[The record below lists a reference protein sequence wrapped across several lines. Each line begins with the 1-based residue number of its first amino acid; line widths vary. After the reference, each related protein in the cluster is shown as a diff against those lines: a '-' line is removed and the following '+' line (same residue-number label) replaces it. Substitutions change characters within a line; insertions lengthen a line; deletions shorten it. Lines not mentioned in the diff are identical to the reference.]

1 MCLLSEQCGWAFLA
15 SLCTD
20 GSCDCAHWDA
30 SAGGWPSGLL
40 HTPVWHLGVSSRV
53 PCPCGIS
60 SSRTLPVLVL
70 QEGTHDFYFLASR
83 STEVVAG
90 RPCGLD
96 GELSQCPFHHIY
108 RLEQVTGP
116 AQTGCARG
124 PCRGTNAG
132 RWSSL
137 GFLSKDERCV
147 LGAFS
152 CSLHAIFVL

>member
-83 STEVVAG
+83 STRSSGWQALWLRWGAVPVSF
-90 RPCGLD
+90 PPH
-96 GELSQCPFHHIY
+96 LSI
-108 RLEQVTGP
+108 EQVTGP

-132 RWSSL
+132 RWVSL

>member
-1 MCLLSEQCGWAFLA
+1 MAGPSWPRCAQTAAVTVLTGMHLRGGGPQGFFIHLSGTLVFLHVSLVHVASHPPGPFLCLFFRKVLTIFIFW
-15 SLCTD
+15 
-20 GSCDCAHWDA
+20 
-30 SAGGWPSGLL
+30 
-40 HTPVWHLGVSSRV
+40 
-53 PCPCGIS
+53 
-60 SSRTLPVLVL
+60 LPGA
-70 QEGTHDFYFLASR
+70 Q
-83 STEVVAG
+83 EVVAG

-132 RWSSL
+132 RWGSL

>member
-1 MCLLSEQCGWAFLA
+1 MFWFSTAAYPVTPGLNGLEPWLMCLLSEQCGWAFLA

-60 SSRTLPVLVL
+60 SSRTLPMLVL

-83 STEVVAG
+83 STRSSGWQALWLRWGAVPVSF
-90 RPCGLD
+90 PPH
-96 GELSQCPFHHIY
+96 LSIRASHRASPD
-108 RLEQVTGP
+108 RL
-116 AQTGCARG
+116 CK
-124 PCRGTNAG
+124 GT
-132 RWSSL
+132 L
-137 GFLSKDERCV
+137 
-147 LGAFS
+147 
-152 CSLHAIFVL
+152 